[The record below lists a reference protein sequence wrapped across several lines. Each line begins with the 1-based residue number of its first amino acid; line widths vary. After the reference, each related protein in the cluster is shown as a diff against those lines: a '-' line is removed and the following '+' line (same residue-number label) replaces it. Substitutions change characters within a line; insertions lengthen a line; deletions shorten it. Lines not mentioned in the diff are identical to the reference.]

1 MPRLFFFIFF
11 KILFIF
17 GEGEEREK
25 ERERDIDVGEKHYLV
40 AFHTPPTGAVS
51 YTHLTLPTRYVECR
65 SRWSPYH

>member
-40 AFHTPPTGAVS
+40 AFHTPPTGDQTS
-51 YTHLTLPTRYVECR
+51 NPGMCPGLELYQ
-65 SRWSPYH
+65 